1 MNISKYQ
8 SLFAYLIISL
18 EYIFM
23 EFYRPKDINV
33 KVLDKTL
40 QKGYFIPPIFS
51 TSHST
56 QKHGEMQKF
65 K

>member
-1 MNISKYQ
+1 
-8 SLFAYLIISL
+8 
-18 EYIFM
+18 M

-65 K
+65 KISDATLNIYYDFKAK